1 MSIGA
6 LYLNLRKKYEHGLKT
21 AYYRDAVRG
30 RILRSSPVAGTTN
43 RACEI
48 HVLTS
53 AADWVN
59 MMWALK
65 SFYWV
70 TGRDYALCVHDDGSL
85 TPELRSVMQRHF
97 PEARVV
103 ARDEADRKVLPL
115 LAGHPRCLEFRR
127 TNQLSPKVFDFMA
140 YLESDR
146 MLLLDS
152 DILFF
157 SEPRELLR
165 RIEDPA
171 YRLNAFNADVSS
183 AYTVEPRAVRERTGV
198 ELGERINSGLA
209 LVHRD
214 SMRLDWIEEFLGLP
228 GIIGHFW
235 RIEQTLYAL
244 CASKYG
250 VELLPG
256 EYDVRLAE
264 GIGHRPSRHYVG
276 AIRHLMYSEG
286 MCHLVRRG
294 FLREVGH

>member
-1 MSIGA
+1 MSLGA
-6 LYLNLRKKYEHGLKT
+6 LFLNLRQKYAHGLRA
-21 AYYRDAVRG
+21 AYYRDSVRA
-30 RILRSSPVAGTTN
+30 RILRTGPVEATTN

-48 HVLTS
+48 HVMTS

-70 TGRDYALCVHDDGSL
+70 SRRDYALCIHDDGTL
-85 TPELRSVMQRHF
+85 TADERAAMRRHF
-97 PEARVV
+97 PRARVV
-103 ARDEADRKVLPL
+103 AREEADRRLSPL

-127 TNQLSPKVFDFMA
+127 TNHLAPKVFDFMA

-157 SEPRELLR
+157 REPRQLLAR
-165 RIEDPA
+165 VEDPA
-171 YRLNAFNADVSS
+171 YRLNAFNADVAS
-183 AYTVEPRAVRERTGV
+183 AYTVEPEAARALAGV
-198 ELGERINSGLA
+198 ELRGRINSGLA

-214 SMRLDWIEEFLGLP
+214 SMRLDWIEEFLRLP
-228 GIIGHFW
+228 GIVGHFW

-250 VELLPG
+250 VELLPA

-264 GIGHRPSRHYVG
+264 GIGDRPSRHYVG

-286 MCHLVRRG
+286 MKHLVRSG
-294 FLREVGH
+294 FLQGVGR